1 MVSITS
7 AAVPNK
13 YNIAATEDAV
23 NVLEN
28 EEADRYC
35 AKISLTLQSSK
46 VPNGNL
52 SKDECKALK
61 ESQSYTSILVLPAD
75 KGRYTAILSRSGY
88 LEMRMDHINNGPYQ
102 TLKKILPGKTKPRHW
117 NNYRL

>member
-46 VPNGNL
+46 SSKDNL
-52 SKDECKALK
+52 S
-61 ESQSYTSILVLPAD
+61 
-75 KGRYTAILSRSGY
+75 
-88 LEMRMDHINNGPYQ
+88 
-102 TLKKILPGKTKPRHW
+102 
-117 NNYRL
+117 